1 MNFVIINP
9 VILGSI
15 IGAAI
20 IVVIILIAVSF
31 RVVVPT
37 NAVHIVQSAK
47 RSTPYGKDMGGN
59 TYYKW
64 PAWLPVVGVK
74 VSVLPLSVFRVEL
87 SDYAA
92 YDKGRLPFVL
102 DVLAFFRIADPARA
116 AERLSSITELD
127 GQLQGIM
134 QGVVR
139 TILANSLIE
148 DILGKR
154 AEFSDSFTKEVS
166 AQLPQWGIETVKNIE
181 LMDIRDAQGSQVI
194 QQIMNMKKSEIEK
207 DSRIAVAI
215 NQQSAET
222 AEIEAARTVSTNKA
236 AAEEAVGIRNAQKDQ
251 MVGIQSQKAQQ
262 AIKDEEKNTA
272 EKDMA
277 VKLVQLVRQAEIDRS
292 VQVVNA
298 DRDKQ
303 VAIVAAERDKEVV
316 VTRADGQKQQ
326 VTTIAEGDL
335 AAAKL
340 TAQGIQAKGEADGAA
355 ETARQMAT
363 VNPQITLAKEI
374 GENEGY
380 QAYLIRVK
388 QVEATRDV
396 GIAQAGALEKA
407 NVKIISQTGTP
418 SEGLTAVGEL
428 FTAKGGQAIG
438 TAFEGFKNTEAGSA
452 IIDAVTKNGG
462 SK

>member
-1 MNFVIINP
+1 MS
-9 VILGSI
+9 LLL
-15 IGAAI
+15 IGGIPAAI
-20 IVVIILIAVSF
+20 FVLVILIAVSF

-59 TYYKW
+59 TYYQW
-64 PAWLPVVGVK
+64 PAWLPVIGVK

-87 SDYAA
+87 EDYAA

-102 DVLAFFRIADPARA
+102 DVLAFFRIADPAKS

-139 TILANSLIE
+139 TILANALIE

-154 AEFSDSFTKEVS
+154 AEFSESFTKEVS

-194 QQIMNMKKSEIEK
+194 QQIMNKKKSEIEK
-207 DSRIAVAI
+207 ESRIAVAI
-215 NQQSAET
+215 NQQSAQT
-222 AEIEAARTVSTNKA
+222 AEIDAAKTIATNKA
-236 AAEEAVGIRNAQKDQ
+236 AADEAVGIRSAQKDQ
-251 MVGIQSQKAQQ
+251 MVGIQDQKARQ

-272 EKDMA
+272 EKEMA
-277 VKLVQLVRQAEIDRS
+277 VKMVQSVRQAEIDRN
-292 VQVVNA
+292 VQTVNA

-303 VAIVAAERDKEVV
+303 VALVAAERDKQVA

-326 VTTIAEGDL
+326 VTTVAEGDL

-340 TAQGIQAKGEADGAA
+340 TAQGIQAKGEAEGAA

-363 VNPQITLAKEI
+363 VNPQIILAKEI

-380 QAYLIRVK
+380 QTYLIRVK

-407 NVKIISQTGTP
+407 DVKIISQTGSP
-418 SEGLTAVGEL
+418 SEGLNAVGEL
-428 FTAKGGQAIG
+428 FTAKGGQAVG
-438 TAFEGFKNTEAGSA
+438 SALEGFKNTEAGAA
-452 IIDAVTKNGG
+452 ILHAVTGSGG

>member
-1 MNFVIINP
+1 MNIIL
-9 VILGSI
+9 LGGI
-15 IGAAI
+15 AAAI
-20 IVVIILIAVSF
+20 AVLLILVSVSF

-64 PAWLPVVGVK
+64 PAWLPGIGVK

-87 SDYAA
+87 ENYAA
-92 YDKGRLPFVL
+92 YDQGRLPFML
-102 DVLAFFRIADPARA
+102 DVLAFFRIADPAKA
-116 AERLSSITELD
+116 AERLSSIAELD

-139 TILANSLIE
+139 TILANAIIE

-154 AEFSDSFTKEVS
+154 AEFSEAFTKEVGT
-166 AQLPQWGIETVKNIE
+166 QLPQWGIETVKNIE
-181 LMDIRDAQGSQVI
+181 LMDIRDAAGSQVI
-194 QQIMNMKKSEIEK
+194 QQIMNKKKSEIEK
-207 DSRIAVAI
+207 ESRVAVAA

-222 AEIEAARTVSTNKA
+222 AEIEAARTVATNKA
-236 AAEEAVGIRNAQKDQ
+236 AAEETVGIRNAQKDQ
-251 MVGIQSQKAQQ
+251 MVGIQNQKAQQ

-272 EKDMA
+272 EKEMA
-277 VKLVQLVRQAEIDRS
+277 VKLVQSVRQAEIDRN

-303 VAIVAAERDKEVV
+303 VAIVAADRDKQVA
-316 VTRADGQKQQ
+316 VTKAEGQKQQ
-326 VTTIAEGDL
+326 VTTVAEGDL

-340 TAQGIQAKGEADGAA
+340 TAQGIQAKGEAEGAA

-380 QAYLIRVK
+380 QAYLIRLK

-407 NVKIISQTGTP
+407 DVKVIAQTGAP
-418 SEGLTAVGEL
+418 AQGLSSVGEL

-438 TAFEGFKNTEAGSA
+438 SALEGLRNTEAGA
-452 IIDAVTKNGG
+452 AVLHAVTGG
-462 SK
+462 AASK

>member
-1 MNFVIINP
+1 MSLFLI
-9 VILGSI
+9 GSI
-15 IGAAI
+15 AAAI
-20 IVVIILIAVSF
+20 VVFVALIAICF

-64 PAWLPVVGVK
+64 PAWLPVIGVK

-87 SDYAA
+87 EDYAA

-102 DVLAFFRIADPARA
+102 DVLAFFRIADPAKA

-139 TILANSLIE
+139 TILANALIE

-154 AEFSDSFTKEVS
+154 AEFSESFTKEVS

-194 QQIMNMKKSEIEK
+194 QQIMNKKKSEIEK
-207 DSRIAVAI
+207 ESRIAVAM
-215 NQQSAET
+215 NQQSAQT
-222 AEIEAARTVSTNKA
+222 AEIEAARTVATNKA
-236 AAEEAVGIRNAQKDQ
+236 AADEAVGIRNAQKDQ
-251 MVGIQSQKAQQ
+251 MVGIQDQKAQQ
-262 AIKDEEKNTA
+262 AIKDEQKNTA

-277 VKLVQLVRQAEIDRS
+277 VKQVQFVRQAEIDRN

-303 VAIVAAERDKEVV
+303 VALVAADRDKQVV
-316 VTRADGQKQQ
+316 VTKAEGQKLQ
-326 VTTIAEGDL
+326 VTAVAEGDL

-340 TAQGIQAKGEADGAA
+340 TAQGIQAKGEAEGAA

-380 QAYLIRVK
+380 QTYLIRVK

-407 NVKIISQTGTP
+407 DVKIISQTGTP
-418 SEGLTAVGEL
+418 SEGLNAVGEL
-428 FTAKGGQAIG
+428 FTAKGGQAVG
-438 TAFEGFKNTEAGSA
+438 SALEGFKNTEAGAA
-452 IIDAVTKNGG
+452 ILHAVTGSGG

>member
-1 MNFVIINP
+1 MSM
-9 VILGSI
+9 LL
-15 IGAAI
+15 IGGIAAAI
-20 IVVIILIAVSF
+20 IFLVLLIAISF

-64 PAWLPVVGVK
+64 PSWLPIIGVK

-87 SDYAA
+87 EDYAA

-102 DVLAFFRIADPARA
+102 DVLAFFRIADPAKA

-139 TILANSLIE
+139 TILANALIE

-154 AEFSDSFTKEVS
+154 AEFSESFTKEVS

-194 QQIMNMKKSEIEK
+194 QQIMNKKKSEIEK
-207 DSRIAVAI
+207 ESRIAVAM
-215 NQQSAET
+215 NQQSAQT
-222 AEIEAARTVSTNKA
+222 AEIDAARTVATNKA
-236 AAEEAVGIRNAQKDQ
+236 AADEAVGIRNAQKDQ
-251 MVGIQSQKAQQ
+251 MVGIQGQKAQQ

-272 EKDMA
+272 EKEMA
-277 VKLVQLVRQAEIDRS
+277 VKQVQFVRQAEIDRN

-298 DRDKQ
+298 DRDRQ
-303 VAIVAAERDKEVV
+303 VAIVAAERDKQVV
-316 VTRADGQKQQ
+316 VTKADGQKQQ

-340 TAQGIQAKGEADGAA
+340 TAQGIQAKGEAEGAA

-380 QAYLIRVK
+380 QTYLIRVK

-407 NVKIISQTGTP
+407 DVKIISQTGTP
-418 SEGLTAVGEL
+418 SEGLNAVGEL

-438 TAFEGFKNTEAGSA
+438 AAFEGFKNTEAGA
-452 IIDAVTKNGG
+452 AVLHAVTKNGA

>member
-1 MNFVIINP
+1 MNLILAGAVVAAVIVLFVI
-9 VILGSI
+9 
-15 IGAAI
+15 
-20 IVVIILIAVSF
+20 IAVSF

-64 PAWLPVVGVK
+64 PAWLPGIGVR

-87 SDYAA
+87 EDYAA

-102 DVLAFFRIADPARA
+102 DVLAFFRIADPAKA

-139 TILANSLIE
+139 TILANALIE

-154 AEFSDSFTKEVS
+154 ADFSESFTKEVS

-194 QQIMNMKKSEIEK
+194 QQIMNKKKSEIEK
-207 DSRIAVAI
+207 ESRVAVAA

-222 AEIEAARTVSTNKA
+222 AEIEAARAVATNKA
-236 AAEEAVGIRNAQKDQ
+236 AADEAVGIRNAQKDQ

-277 VKLVQLVRQAEIDRS
+277 VRQVQSVRQAEIDRN

-298 DRDKQ
+298 AGDKQ
-303 VAIVAAERDKEVV
+303 VAIVAADRDKQVA
-316 VTRADGQKQQ
+316 VTKAEGQKLQ

-380 QAYLIRVK
+380 QTYLIRVK

-407 NVKIISQTGTP
+407 DVKVIAQTGVP
-418 SEGLTAVGEL
+418 AEGLNAVGEL
-428 FTAKGGQAIG
+428 FSAKGGQAIG
-438 TAFEGFKNTEAGSA
+438 AALEGLKNTEAGA
-452 IIDAVTKNGG
+452 AVLHAVTGSGG
-462 SK
+462 KS

>member
-1 MNFVIINP
+1 MGWLVLAGIAVGIFFFLV
-9 VILGSI
+9 
-15 IGAAI
+15 
-20 IVVIILIAVSF
+20 ILIAICF

-37 NAVHIVQSAK
+37 NAVHIVQSAR

-64 PAWLPVVGVK
+64 PSWLPVIGVK

-87 SDYAA
+87 EDYAA

-102 DVLAFFRIADPARA
+102 DVLAFFRIADPAKA

-139 TILANSLIE
+139 TILANALIE

-154 AEFSDSFTKEVS
+154 AEFSESFTKEVS

-194 QQIMNMKKSEIEK
+194 QQIMNKKKSEIEK
-207 DSRIAVAI
+207 ESRVAVAM
-215 NQQSAET
+215 NQQSAQT
-222 AEIEAARTVSTNKA
+222 AEIEAARTIATNKA
-236 AAEEAVGIRNAQKDQ
+236 AADEAVGIRNAQKEQ
-251 MVGIQSQKAQQ
+251 MVGIQDQKAQQ
-262 AIKDEEKNTA
+262 AIKDEQKNTA

-277 VKLVQLVRQAEIDRS
+277 VKQVQFVRQAEIDRN

-298 DRDKQ
+298 DRDRQ
-303 VAIVAAERDKEVV
+303 VAIVAAERDKTVV
-316 VTRADGQKQQ
+316 VTQADGQKQQ

-340 TAQGIQAKGEADGAA
+340 TAQGIQAKGEAEGAA

-380 QAYLIRVK
+380 QTYLIRVK

-407 NVKIISQTGTP
+407 DVKIISQTGTP
-418 SEGLTAVGEL
+418 SEGLGAVGEL

-438 TAFEGFKNTEAGSA
+438 SALEGFKNTEAGA
-452 IIDAVTKNGG
+452 AVLHAVTKSSGN
-462 SK
+462 K

>member
-1 MNFVIINP
+1 MSY
-9 VILGSI
+9 LL
-15 IGAAI
+15 IGAIAGAVIFLIIIIAI
-20 IVVIILIAVSF
+20 SF

-47 RSTPYGKDMGGN
+47 RSTPYGKDMSGN
-59 TYYKW
+59 TYYQW
-64 PAWLPVVGVK
+64 PAWLPVIGVR

-92 YDKGRLPFVL
+92 YDKGRLPFIL

-139 TILANSLIE
+139 TILANALIE

-154 AEFSDSFTKEVS
+154 AEFSESFTKEVS

-181 LMDIRDAQGSQVI
+181 LMDIRDSQGSQVI
-194 QQIMNMKKSEIEK
+194 QQIMNKKKSEIEK
-207 DSRIAVAI
+207 ESRVAVAM
-215 NQQSAET
+215 NQQSAQT
-222 AEIEAARTVSTNKA
+222 AEIEAARTIATNKA
-236 AAEEAVGIRNAQKDQ
+236 AADEAVGIRNAQKDQ
-251 MVGIQSQKAQQ
+251 MVGIQDQKARQ

-272 EKDMA
+272 EKEMA
-277 VKLVQLVRQAEIDRS
+277 VKLVQSVRQAEIDRN

-303 VAIVAAERDKEVV
+303 VAIVAAERDKQVA
-316 VTRADGQKQQ
+316 VTKAEGQKTQ

-340 TAQGIQAKGEADGAA
+340 TAQGIQAKGEAEGAA

-380 QAYLIRVK
+380 QTYLIRTK
-388 QVEATRDV
+388 QVEATRDI

-407 NVKIISQTGTP
+407 DVKIISQTGTP
-418 SEGLTAVGEL
+418 AEGLNAVGEL
-428 FTAKGGQAIG
+428 FSARGGQAIG
-438 TAFEGFKNTEAGSA
+438 SAIEGFKNTEAGAA
-452 IIDAVTKNGG
+452 ILHAVTGSGG
-462 SK
+462 NK

>member
-1 MNFVIINP
+1 MHLVLVSVI
-9 VILGSI
+9 
-15 IGAAI
+15 AA
-20 IVVIILIAVSF
+20 VVIVLFVLIAVSF

-64 PAWLPVVGVK
+64 PAWLPGIGVR

-87 SDYAA
+87 ENYAA
-92 YDKGRLPFVL
+92 YDQGRLPFVL
-102 DVLAFFRIADPARA
+102 DVLAFFRIADPAKA
-116 AERLSSITELD
+116 AERLSSISELD

-139 TILANSLIE
+139 TILANALIE

-154 AEFSDSFTKEVS
+154 AEFSEAFTKEVA

-194 QQIMNMKKSEIEK
+194 QQIMNKKKSEIEK
-207 DSRIAVAI
+207 ESRVAVAL

-222 AEIEAARTVSTNKA
+222 AEIEAARTIATNKA
-236 AAEEAVGIRNAQKDQ
+236 AADEAVGIRNAQKDQ
-251 MVGIQSQKAQQ
+251 MVGIQDQKAQQ
-262 AIKDEEKNTA
+262 AIKDEQKNTA

-277 VKLVQLVRQAEIDRS
+277 VKLVQSVRQAEIDRN

-303 VAIVAAERDKEVV
+303 VAIVAAERDKQVA
-316 VTRADGQKQQ
+316 VTRAEGQKQQ
-326 VTTIAEGDL
+326 VTTVAEGDL

-340 TAQGIQAKGEADGAA
+340 TAQGIQAKGEAEGAA
-355 ETARQMAT
+355 ATARQMAT

-380 QAYLIRVK
+380 QTYLIRTK
-388 QVEATRDV
+388 QVEAARDV

-407 NVKIISQTGTP
+407 DVKVIAQTGAPT
-418 SEGLTAVGEL
+418 EGLNAVGDL
-428 FTAKGGQAIG
+428 FSAKGGQAIG
-438 TAFEGFKNTEAGSA
+438 SALEGFKNTEAGAA
-452 IIDAVTKNGG
+452 ILHAVTGGGG

>member
-1 MNFVIINP
+1 MSFVLVGAIAAG
-9 VILGSI
+9 VIVL
-15 IGAAI
+15 
-20 IVVIILIAVSF
+20 IVLIAISF

-47 RSTPYGKDMGGN
+47 RSTPYGKDMSGN

-64 PAWLPVVGVK
+64 PAWLPVIGVK

-87 SDYAA
+87 VDYAA

-102 DVLAFFRIADPARA
+102 DVLAFFRIADPAKA

-139 TILANSLIE
+139 TILANALIE

-154 AEFSDSFTKEVS
+154 AEFSESFTKEVA

-194 QQIMNMKKSEIEK
+194 QQIMNKKKSEIEK
-207 DSRIAVAI
+207 ESRVAVAM

-222 AEIEAARTVSTNKA
+222 AEIEAARTIATNKA
-236 AAEEAVGIRNAQKDQ
+236 AADEAVGIRNAQKEQ
-251 MVGIQSQKAQQ
+251 MVGIQDQKARQ

-272 EKDMA
+272 EKEMA
-277 VKLVQLVRQAEIDRS
+277 VKLVQSVRQAEIDRN

-303 VAIVAAERDKEVV
+303 VAIVAADRDKQVV
-316 VTRADGQKQQ
+316 VTKAEGQKMQ

-380 QAYLIRVK
+380 QTYLIRVK

-407 NVKIISQTGTP
+407 DVKIISQTGTP
-418 SEGLTAVGEL
+418 SEGLNAVGEL
-428 FTAKGGQAIG
+428 FSAKGGQAIG
-438 TAFEGFKNTEAGSA
+438 TALEGFKNTDAGAA
-452 IIDAVTKNGG
+452 ILHAVTGSSG

>member
-1 MNFVIINP
+1 MSMFLIGGIAAGIIFL
-9 VILGSI
+9 VL
-15 IGAAI
+15 
-20 IVVIILIAVSF
+20 LIAISF

-64 PAWLPVVGVK
+64 PSWLPIIGVK

-87 SDYAA
+87 EDYAA

-102 DVLAFFRIADPARA
+102 DVLAFFRIADPAKA

-139 TILANSLIE
+139 TILANALIE

-154 AEFSDSFTKEVS
+154 AEFSESFTKEVS

-181 LMDIRDAQGSQVI
+181 LMDIRDSQGSQVI
-194 QQIMNMKKSEIEK
+194 QQIMNKKKSEIEK
-207 DSRIAVAI
+207 ESRIAVAM
-215 NQQSAET
+215 NQQSAQT
-222 AEIEAARTVSTNKA
+222 AEIEAARTVATNKA
-236 AAEEAVGIRNAQKDQ
+236 AADEAVGIRNAQKDQ
-251 MVGIQSQKAQQ
+251 MVGIQGQKAQQ

-272 EKDMA
+272 EKEMA
-277 VKLVQLVRQAEIDRS
+277 VKQVNFVRQAEIDRN

-298 DRDKQ
+298 DRDRQ
-303 VAIVAAERDKEVV
+303 VAIVAAERDKQVV
-316 VTRADGQKQQ
+316 VTKADGQKQQ

-340 TAQGIQAKGEADGAA
+340 TAQGIQAKGEAEGAA

-380 QAYLIRVK
+380 QTYLIRVK

-407 NVKIISQTGTP
+407 DVKIISQTGTP
-418 SEGLTAVGEL
+418 SEGLNAVGEL

-438 TAFEGFKNTEAGSA
+438 AAFEGFKNTEAGA
-452 IIDAVTKNGG
+452 AVLHAVTKNGG
-462 SK
+462 GK

>member
-1 MNFVIINP
+1 MNIIFAGAIAAA
-9 VILGSI
+9 VILL
-15 IGAAI
+15 
-20 IVVIILIAVSF
+20 ILIAISF

-64 PAWLPVVGVK
+64 PAWLPIVGVR

-87 SDYAA
+87 EDYAA
-92 YDKGRLPFVL
+92 YDQGRLPFVL

-139 TILANSLIE
+139 TILANALIE

-154 AEFSDSFTKEVS
+154 ADFSESFTKEVS

-181 LMDIRDAQGSQVI
+181 LMDIRDAQGSHVI
-194 QQIMNMKKSEIEK
+194 QQIMNKKKSEIEK
-207 DSRIAVAI
+207 ESRVAVAA

-222 AEIEAARTVSTNKA
+222 AEIEAARAVATNKA
-236 AAEEAVGIRNAQKDQ
+236 AADEAVGIRNAQKDQ
-251 MVGIQSQKAQQ
+251 MVGIQDQKARQ

-272 EKDMA
+272 EKEMA
-277 VKLVQLVRQAEIDRS
+277 VKLVQSVRQAEIDRN

-303 VAIVAAERDKEVV
+303 GAIVAADRDKQVG
-316 VTRADGQKQQ
+316 VTKSEGQKLQ

-340 TAQGIQAKGEADGAA
+340 TAQGIQAKGEAEGAA

-380 QAYLIRVK
+380 QTYLIRVK

-407 NVKIISQTGTP
+407 DVKNISQTGTP
-418 SEGLTAVGEL
+418 AEGLTAVGEL

-438 TAFEGFKNTEAGSA
+438 SAIEGFKNTEAGAA
-452 IIDAVTKNGG
+452 ILHAVTGG
-462 SK
+462 TAGKQ

>member
-1 MNFVIINP
+1 MSY
-9 VILGSI
+9 LL
-15 IGAAI
+15 IGAIAGAVI
-20 IVVIILIAVSF
+20 FLIILIAISF

-47 RSTPYGKDMGGN
+47 RSTPYGKDMSGN
-59 TYYKW
+59 TYYQW
-64 PAWLPVVGVK
+64 PAWLPVIGVR

-92 YDKGRLPFVL
+92 YDKGRLPFIL

-139 TILANSLIE
+139 TILANALIE

-154 AEFSDSFTKEVS
+154 AEFSESFTKEVS

-181 LMDIRDAQGSQVI
+181 LMDIRDSQGSQVI
-194 QQIMNMKKSEIEK
+194 QQIMNKKKSEIEK
-207 DSRIAVAI
+207 ESRVAVAM
-215 NQQSAET
+215 NQQSAQT
-222 AEIEAARTVSTNKA
+222 AEIEAARTIATNKA
-236 AAEEAVGIRNAQKDQ
+236 AADEAVGIRNAQKDQ
-251 MVGIQSQKAQQ
+251 MVGIQDQKARQ

-272 EKDMA
+272 EKEMA
-277 VKLVQLVRQAEIDRS
+277 VKLVQSVRQAEIDRN

-303 VAIVAAERDKEVV
+303 VAIVAAERDKQVA
-316 VTRADGQKQQ
+316 VTKAEGQKTQ

-340 TAQGIQAKGEADGAA
+340 TAQGIQAKGEAEGAA

-380 QAYLIRVK
+380 QTYLIRTK
-388 QVEATRDV
+388 QVEATRDI

-407 NVKIISQTGTP
+407 DVKIISQTGTP
-418 SEGLTAVGEL
+418 AEGLNAVGEL
-428 FTAKGGQAIG
+428 FSAKGGQAIG
-438 TAFEGFKNTEAGSA
+438 SAIEGFKNTEAGAA
-452 IIDAVTKNGG
+452 ILHAVTGSGG
-462 SK
+462 NK

>member
-1 MNFVIINP
+1 MNLLLIGGIAAGILFLII
-9 VILGSI
+9 I
-15 IGAAI
+15 IAI
-20 IVVIILIAVSF
+20 SF

-47 RSTPYGKDMGGN
+47 RSTPYGRDMSGN

-64 PAWLPVVGVK
+64 PSWLPIIGVK

-87 SDYAA
+87 EDYAA

-102 DVLAFFRIADPARA
+102 DVLAFFRIADPAKS

-139 TILANSLIE
+139 TILANALIE
-148 DILGKR
+148 DILGNR
-154 AEFSDSFTKEVS
+154 AEFSESFTKEVS

-194 QQIMNMKKSEIEK
+194 QQIMNKKKSEIEK
-207 DSRIAVAI
+207 ESRVAVAI
-215 NQQSAET
+215 NRQSAET
-222 AEIEAARTVSTNKA
+222 AEIEAARTIATNKA
-236 AAEEAVGIRNAQKDQ
+236 AADEAVGIRNAQKEQ
-251 MVGIQSQKAQQ
+251 MVGIQDQKALQ

-277 VKLVQLVRQAEIDRS
+277 VKQVNFVRQAEIDRN

-298 DRDKQ
+298 DRDRQ
-303 VAIVAAERDKEVV
+303 VAIVAAERDKQVV
-316 VTRADGQKQQ
+316 VTKADGQKQQ

-340 TAQGIQAKGEADGAA
+340 TAQGIQAKGEAEGKA

-363 VNPQITLAKEI
+363 VNPQITLAQEI

-380 QAYLIRVK
+380 QTYLIRVK
-388 QVEATRDV
+388 QVEAERDV

-407 NVKIISQTGTP
+407 DVKIISQTGTP
-418 SEGLTAVGEL
+418 AEGMSAVGEL
-428 FTAKGGQAIG
+428 FSAKGGQAIG
-438 TAFEGFKNTEAGSA
+438 AALEGFKNTEAGSA
-452 IIDAVTKNGG
+452 VLHAVTKGG
-462 SK
+462 GK

>member
-1 MNFVIINP
+1 MSIYLAGIIA
-9 VILGSI
+9 G
-15 IGAAI
+15 G
-20 IVVIILIAVSF
+20 VVLFIALIAICF

-64 PAWLPVVGVK
+64 PAWLPVIGVK

-87 SDYAA
+87 EDYAA
-92 YDKGRLPFVL
+92 YDQGRLPFVL
-102 DVLAFFRIADPARA
+102 DVLAFFRIADPAKA

-139 TILANSLIE
+139 TILANALIE

-154 AEFSDSFTKEVS
+154 ADFSESFTKEVS

-194 QQIMNMKKSEIEK
+194 QQIMNKKKSEIEK
-207 DSRIAVAI
+207 ESRVAVAM

-222 AEIEAARTVSTNKA
+222 AEIEAARTVATNKA
-236 AAEEAVGIRNAQKDQ
+236 AADEAVGIRNAQKDQ

-277 VKLVQLVRQAEIDRS
+277 VKLVQSVRQAEIDRS
-292 VQVVNA
+292 VQTVNA

-303 VAIVAAERDKEVV
+303 VAIVAADRDKQVA
-316 VTRADGQKQQ
+316 VTKAEGQKLQ

-380 QAYLIRVK
+380 QTYLIRVK

-438 TAFEGFKNTEAGSA
+438 SAFEGFKNTEAGAA
-452 IIDAVTKNGG
+452 IIDAVTSKGG
-462 SK
+462 GK

>member
-1 MNFVIINP
+1 MFLIGGIAAGIIFL
-9 VILGSI
+9 VL
-15 IGAAI
+15 
-20 IVVIILIAVSF
+20 LIAISF

-64 PAWLPVVGVK
+64 PSWLPIIGVK

-87 SDYAA
+87 EDYAA

-102 DVLAFFRIADPARA
+102 DVLAFFRIADPAKA

-139 TILANSLIE
+139 TILANALIE

-154 AEFSDSFTKEVS
+154 AEFSESFTKEVS

-181 LMDIRDAQGSQVI
+181 LMDIRDSQGSQVI
-194 QQIMNMKKSEIEK
+194 QQIMNKKKSEIEK
-207 DSRIAVAI
+207 ESRIAVAM
-215 NQQSAET
+215 NQQSAQT
-222 AEIEAARTVSTNKA
+222 AEIEAARTVATNKA
-236 AAEEAVGIRNAQKDQ
+236 AADEAVGIRNAQKDQ
-251 MVGIQSQKAQQ
+251 MVGIQGQKAQQ

-272 EKDMA
+272 EKEMA
-277 VKLVQLVRQAEIDRS
+277 VKQVNFVRQAEIDRN

-298 DRDKQ
+298 DRDRQ
-303 VAIVAAERDKEVV
+303 VAIVAAERDKQVV
-316 VTRADGQKQQ
+316 VTKADGQKQQ

-340 TAQGIQAKGEADGAA
+340 TAQGIQAKGEAEGAA

-380 QAYLIRVK
+380 QTYLIRVK

-407 NVKIISQTGTP
+407 DVKIISQTGTP
-418 SEGLTAVGEL
+418 SEGLNAVGEL

-438 TAFEGFKNTEAGSA
+438 AAFEGFKNTEAGA
-452 IIDAVTKNGG
+452 AVLHAVTKNGG
-462 SK
+462 GK

>member
-1 MNFVIINP
+1 MNVFLVSTVAGVICFL
-9 VILGSI
+9 VIVI
-15 IGAAI
+15 AI
-20 IVVIILIAVSF
+20 SF

-47 RSTPYGKDMGGN
+47 RSTPYGRDMGGN

-64 PAWLPVVGVK
+64 PSWVPLIGVK

-87 SDYAA
+87 EDYAA

-102 DVLAFFRIADPARA
+102 DVLAFFRIADPAKA

-127 GQLQGIM
+127 GQLKGIM

-139 TILANSLIE
+139 TILANALIE

-154 AEFSDSFTKEVS
+154 AEFSESFTKEVS

-194 QQIMNMKKSEIEK
+194 QQIMNKKKSEIEK
-207 DSRIAVAI
+207 ESRVAVAM

-222 AEIEAARTVSTNKA
+222 AEIEAAKTVATNKA
-236 AAEEAVGIRNAQKDQ
+236 AADEAVGIRNAQKEQ
-251 MVGIQSQKAQQ
+251 MIGIQDQKARQ

-272 EKDMA
+272 EKEMA
-277 VKLVQLVRQAEIDRS
+277 VKQIQFVRQAEIDRN

-303 VAIVAAERDKEVV
+303 VAIVAAERDKQVA
-316 VTRADGQKQQ
+316 VTKAEGQKMQ
-326 VTTIAEGDL
+326 VTTVAEGDL

-340 TAQGIQAKGEADGAA
+340 LAQGIQAKGEAEGAA
-355 ETARQMAT
+355 ETARQLAT

-380 QAYLIRVK
+380 QSYLIRVK

-407 NVKIISQTGTP
+407 EVKIISQTGTP

-428 FTAKGGQAIG
+428 FTAKGGQAVG
-438 TAFEGFKNTEAGSA
+438 SALEGLKNTEAGAA
-452 IIDAVTKNGG
+452 ILHAVTGG
-462 SK
+462 ANK

>member
-1 MNFVIINP
+1 MNFV
-9 VILGSI
+9 LM
-15 IGAAI
+15 GAVAAGFVVFI
-20 IVVIILIAVSF
+20 IVIAISF

-47 RSTPYGKDMGGN
+47 RSTPYGKDMSGN
-59 TYYKW
+59 TYYQW
-64 PAWLPVVGVK
+64 PAWLPVIGVK

-87 SDYAA
+87 EDYAA

-102 DVLAFFRIADPARA
+102 DVLAFFRIADPAKA

-139 TILANSLIE
+139 TILANALIE

-154 AEFSDSFTKEVS
+154 AEFSESFTKEVA

-194 QQIMNMKKSEIEK
+194 QQIMNKKKSEIEK
-207 DSRIAVAI
+207 ESRVAVAA
-215 NQQSAET
+215 NQQFAET

-251 MVGIQSQKAQQ
+251 MVGIQNQKAQQ

-277 VKLVQLVRQAEIDRS
+277 VRQVQFVRQAEIDRN

-298 DRDKQ
+298 DRDRQ
-303 VAIVAAERDKEVV
+303 VAIVAAERDKQVV
-316 VTRADGQKQQ
+316 VTKADGQKQQ

-340 TAQGIQAKGEADGAA
+340 TAQGIQAKGDAEGAA

-380 QAYLIRVK
+380 QSYLIRLK

-407 NVKIISQTGTP
+407 DVKIISQTGTP
-418 SEGLTAVGEL
+418 SEGLNAVGEL

-438 TAFEGFKNTEAGSA
+438 SAFEGFKNTEAGAA
-452 IIDAVTKNGG
+452 ILHAVTKSGDG
-462 SK
+462 R

>member
-1 MNFVIINP
+1 MSFF
-9 VILGSI
+9 L
-15 IGAAI
+15 IGGIAAGLFFLF
-20 IVVIILIAVSF
+20 ILIAISF

-64 PAWLPVVGVK
+64 PAWLPIIGVR

-87 SDYAA
+87 EDYAA

-102 DVLAFFRIADPARA
+102 DVLAFFRIADPAKS
-116 AERLSSITELD
+116 AERLSSIAELD

-139 TILANSLIE
+139 TILANALIE

-154 AEFSDSFTKEVS
+154 AEFSESFTKEVS

-194 QQIMNMKKSEIEK
+194 QQIMNKKKSEIEK
-207 DSRIAVAI
+207 ESRIAVAM
-215 NQQSAET
+215 NQQSAQT
-222 AEIEAARTVSTNKA
+222 AEIEAARTIATNKA
-236 AAEEAVGIRNAQKDQ
+236 AADEAVGIRNAQKEQ
-251 MVGIQSQKAQQ
+251 MVGIQGQKAQQ

-272 EKDMA
+272 EKEMA
-277 VKLVQLVRQAEIDRS
+277 VKQVNFVRQAEIDRN

-298 DRDKQ
+298 DRDRQ
-303 VAIVAAERDKEVV
+303 VAIVAAERDKTVV

-326 VTTIAEGDL
+326 VTTVAEGDL

-340 TAQGIQAKGEADGAA
+340 TAQGIQAKGEAEGAA

-380 QAYLIRVK
+380 QTYLIRVK

-407 NVKIISQTGTP
+407 DVKIISQTGTP
-418 SEGLTAVGEL
+418 SEGLSAVGEL

-438 TAFEGFKNTEAGSA
+438 SALEGFKNTEAGA
-452 IIDAVTKNGG
+452 AVLHAVTGKGG
-462 SK
+462 GK